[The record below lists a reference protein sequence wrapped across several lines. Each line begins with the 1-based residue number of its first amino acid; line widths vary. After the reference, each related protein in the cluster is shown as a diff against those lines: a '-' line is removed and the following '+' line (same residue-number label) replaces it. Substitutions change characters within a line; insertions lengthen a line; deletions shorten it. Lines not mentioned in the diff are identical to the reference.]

1 MNEMSLSVHML
12 IHMVMGSHFKSHVSS
27 SQNYLVG
34 WEMECIKGQ
43 IYKTVLF
50 SPNLW
55 NSKQKQHS
63 DTSKRPT
70 LSIWFP

>member
-1 MNEMSLSVHML
+1 MSM
-12 IHMVMGSHFKSHVSS
+12 
-27 SQNYLVG
+27 
-34 WEMECIKGQ
+34 KGQ

-70 LSIWFP
+70 LKHLVSLAGAHSRRNVGRTFDYHKRESYAETTLE

>member
-50 SPNLW
+50 SPNL
-55 NSKQKQHS
+55 
-63 DTSKRPT
+63 
-70 LSIWFP
+70 